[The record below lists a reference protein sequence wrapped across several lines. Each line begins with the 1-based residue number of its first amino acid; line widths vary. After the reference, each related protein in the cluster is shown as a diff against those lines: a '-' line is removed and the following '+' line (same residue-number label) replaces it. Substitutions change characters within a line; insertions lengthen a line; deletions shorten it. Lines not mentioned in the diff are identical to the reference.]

1 MKTKRKIKRW
11 CKKLKKKMRFKNSSK
26 FFTKQDMNKLIKDS
40 IMKMVPALVTA
51 IVVGSVKKLLKFK

>member
-11 CKKLKKKMRFKNSSK
+11 CKKLKNKMRFKKSSE
-26 FFTKQDMNKLIKDS
+26 FFTKRDMNKLIKDS

-51 IVVGSVKKLLKFK
+51 IVVGSVKKLLKLS